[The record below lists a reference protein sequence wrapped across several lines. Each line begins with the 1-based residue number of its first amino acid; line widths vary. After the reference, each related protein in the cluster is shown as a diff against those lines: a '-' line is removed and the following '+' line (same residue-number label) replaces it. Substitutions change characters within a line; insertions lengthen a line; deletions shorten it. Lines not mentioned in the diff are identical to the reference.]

1 MSMKKRILSALL
13 AVVMA
18 LGIVTPAMAY
28 DSPDFSD
35 LPASHWAYDAA
46 MRMADQGVILGTG
59 NGEFSPTVKVSVAQF
74 LTLVGR
80 AVFTEED
87 LAAVEDYYFESLNI
101 TRDSDCW
108 YGPYAAAANKAYWI
122 NLAHGISKK
131 NLEAEITRYDMAV
144 ILTRAVCVNYDG
156 LGFGLGEKEIDTT
169 VIKDYD
175 SIPDA
180 YPYIYKNYVAQAYAY
195 GLIQGDENGNFNGED
210 TMTRAEVAVVMD
222 RLMEQIPAFKEA
234 QIQKEAAEE
243 AVRLE
248 AIANYDPDS
257 VELVQGEKIRI
268 DTGFKVGTVIEQKMR
283 IGETLR
289 LTVREVP
296 KGYGYTKDDVTWE
309 SDDESV
315 AVISEDGVLT
325 IVGEGQV
332 RITATIPVRYDAVVW
347 TEAMDSLPIDA
358 VP

>member
-1 MSMKKRILSALL
+1 MSMKKRFLSALL

-18 LGIVTPAMAY
+18 LGIMPPAMAY

-35 LPASHWAYDAA
+35 LPSSHWAYDAA

-80 AVFTEED
+80 AVFTEDD
-87 LAAVEDYYFESLNI
+87 LAAVDDYYFESLNV
-101 TRDSDCW
+101 TRDSW
-108 YGPYAAAANKAYWI
+108 YGPYAAAADKANWI
-122 NLAHGISKK
+122 RLAHGISRN
-131 NLEAEITRYDMAV
+131 NLEAEIKRYDMAV

-195 GLIQGDENGNFNGED
+195 GLIQGDENGNFNGDD

-243 AVRLE
+243 AARLD

-257 VELVQGEKIRI
+257 VEVVQGEKIRI
-268 DTGFKVGTVIEQKMR
+268 DTGFKVGTRIEQKMR

-289 LTVREVP
+289 LTVCELP
-296 KGYGYTKDDVTWE
+296 KGYGYTKDDVTWK
-309 SDDESV
+309 SDDESIATV
-315 AVISEDGVLT
+315 SEDGVVT

-332 RITATIPVRYDAVVW
+332 IITAAVPVRYDAVVW
-347 TEAMDSLPIDA
+347 TEATDLFPIISE
-358 VP
+358 P